1 MLLIITGRMGK
12 RKIPSFPMRPPGRQ
26 ASSFKQRNVDRL
38 EKQDKGFT
46 KWVLQRP
53 EAGTQALS
61 SPGPAPLTR
70 IKLLATKSL
79 LLAELSYNMHM
90 ILLKRHQFEREGLRA
105 DGRII

>member
-1 MLLIITGRMGK
+1 
-12 RKIPSFPMRPPGRQ
+12 MRPPGRR
-26 ASSFKQRNVDRL
+26 ASSFKQRNVNRL

-53 EAGTQALS
+53 EAGAQALP
-61 SPGPAPLTR
+61 SPCPAPLTR
-70 IKLLATKSL
+70 IKLLAAESL

-90 ILLKRHQFEREGLRA
+90 ILLKRLQFEREGLRA